1 MRPREDTKNEA
12 HDTAPAPPIGRE
24 GTTFSLLAAGTL
36 TVLVCTA
43 YTAVASI
50 LLWAFL
56 FANPGLESPEF
67 VRRLAM
73 KAGVACAVAV
83 LSLGPLHALAAR
95 LDRSRSIT
103 ATTGTLP
110 RRPMIWILP
119 AIMPVLILMTP
130 NLAEYP
136 RAAPDEL
143 HHLVVAKNLAQ
154 YGLYASGHPAKGF
167 KVFDPFDSVG
177 APVILPVAAA
187 FKLFGVE
194 IAPARFVIAA
204 FFLGLCV
211 AVWFLIAP
219 VFGPAAGTGAAM
231 FMTVAYSSLYLGR
244 TLYGEVPGFFFL
256 VVGLVFWRRAL
267 GASRVAV
274 PAVIAGVALGLA
286 ILCKTIMILSV
297 FAVAGAVLLDW
308 LTVRRVRVVHLAFPA
323 VGVAIVIGGWFT
335 VQMLANY
342 GVSENAGDTL
352 GLYRQYLLPGLG
364 ATLRNVRYL
373 TNHPYA
379 HGVMFCCVAFVASR
393 VFRRQYDPALIVL
406 LLAAAF
412 YVYWWFV
419 FTPGRHVRYLW
430 YGYAVSGMCVGIV
443 VASLL
448 THALSSAAVWWR
460 RALSLIA
467 AGAVAGPGL
476 LWGVT
481 QGREIMTNSEMTHDR
496 ALAAHLSHLPAG
508 AQIGSTHYPVRGTV
522 MFLAGRWVDIDENR
536 DRLAASCDVII
547 DYGPAP
553 PAPAGERVEFGPY
566 TVTKTARIGQ
576 PP

>member
-12 HDTAPAPPIGRE
+12 QDTATAPPIGRS
-24 GTTFSLLAAGTL
+24 GALWSLLVAGNL
-36 TVLVCTA
+36 VVLVCAA
-43 YTAVASI
+43 YTAAASI
-50 LLWAFL
+50 LLWVFL
-56 FANPGLESPEF
+56 YANPGLESPEF

-73 KAGVACAVAV
+73 KGGVACAVAV
-83 LSLGPLHALAAR
+83 LLLSPLRALAAR
-95 LDRSRSIT
+95 FSRSQPVN
-103 ATTGTLP
+103 AVAGALP
-110 RRPMIWILP
+110 RRHMLWILP

-136 RAAPDEL
+136 RAVPDEL

-167 KVFDPFDSVG
+167 KVFDPFDSAG
-177 APVILPVAAA
+177 APVIVPVAAA
-187 FKLFGVE
+187 FQLFGVE
-194 IAPARFVIAA
+194 IAPARFVVAA

-211 AVWFLIAP
+211 AVWFLVAP
-219 VFGPAAGTGAAM
+219 VFGPAAGAGAAM

-256 VVGLVFWRRAL
+256 VIGLVFWRCAL
-267 GASRVAV
+267 GARRAAV
-274 PAVIAGVALGLA
+274 PAMIAGVAFGLA

-297 FAVAGAVLLDW
+297 FAVAGAVLFDW
-308 LTVRRVRVVHLAFPA
+308 LTVRRVRVVCLAFPA
-323 VGVAIVIGGWFT
+323 VGVVIVIGGWFT

-342 GVSENAGDTL
+342 AVSENTGDTL

-379 HGVMFCCVAFVASR
+379 HGVMLCCIAFVASR
-393 VFRRQYDPALIVL
+393 VFRRQYDPPFIVL

-412 YVYWWFV
+412 YAYWWFV

-443 VASLL
+443 ASLCL
-448 THALSSAAVWWR
+448 AHALSSAAVWWR
-460 RALSLIA
+460 RALRLSA

-481 QGREIMTNSEMTHDR
+481 QGREILLNKEMVHDR
-496 ALAAHLSHLPAG
+496 AVAAYVAQLPAD
-508 AQIGSTHYPVRGTV
+508 ARIGSTYYPVRGTV

-547 DYGPAP
+547 DYVPEP
-553 PAPAGERVEFGPY
+553 LEDTEEIMQFGPY
-566 TVTKTARIGQ
+566 TVTKTARSGQ